1 MLVQLANHMISL
13 KVQIINID
21 MKKILLVGLL
31 VFLSFIGYSQAPT
44 YINGPT
50 TIFAASGTVW
60 YGDVTFGPNAVVYLE
75 DGATPIFFGKHMV
88 VDPAATFISLPGGNQ
103 TGTSRIIFRD
113 NNPIYPGYP
122 LQQTLNGGYSTG
134 TDPSLLNIEIDNTL
148 GLSLTGNTRITN
160 TVLFTKGHIYLNNFN
175 LVLDN
180 DATLNSFDVSKH
192 VVTNGTGVVV
202 KEGVANG
209 ASFLFPIS
217 IAGLD
222 YTPATITN
230 TAATRNIHVQV
241 KNYTS
246 SAALET
252 TFATKGMDRTWQV
265 YSNIA
270 GSATVSLQHN
280 TLANANGASSDESAF
295 INTMAYVSQQ
305 LTPGLW
311 SQSCTGTNG
320 GSPVSVNAGTS
331 LILPATVDAT
341 AFFTKQAVS
350 CVDLRVVKT
359 TNNATPIIGAN
370 LTFTITVS
378 NLSTIGATGVEV
390 IDILPSGYTF
400 VSATPSVG
408 AYNSATGVWTIGN
421 VVNGVNPTLNMLVTV
436 NAAGNYSNTATVA
449 GNEVDPVPANNTSTV
464 SPVPGVPQANLAIA
478 KTVNNTTP
486 LVGSQVVFTIVASND
501 GPNDAT
507 GAYVTDLLPNG
518 YTYVSSTTTIGA
530 YNPVTGLWTIGNLAN
545 GGVQTLTIT
554 AQVNATGTYV
564 NTAAI
569 QGNELDPQLG
579 NNTSTSTPI
588 PKVLTADLKV
598 VKTVNT
604 NTPTIGGNV
613 VFSISASNMGPDNAT
628 GVSVTDLLPLGYT
641 YVSATASTGSY
652 VNATGLWTIGAL
664 ANAANATLSITA
676 TVNATGTYVNTA
688 VIKGAENDPD
698 LSNNTSTVSPVP
710 ASTASAN
717 LAVVKAVN
725 NPNPIFGTDV
735 VFTIVARNLGP
746 NNATGVTVT
755 DLLPLGYT
763 YVGSTVSTG
772 TYNNNTGQ
780 WAIGNLANGANTTL
794 TITAKVNATGPYA
807 NTATIAGNEG
817 DPDLTNNSSTVT
829 PVPGTTQANL
839 AVLKTVNNA
848 TPLVGSDVVFTIVA
862 SNMGLGNAT
871 GVRVTDLLPVGYTFV
886 SSTVTSGTFSNTNGL
901 WTVGNLASGTSATL
915 TITAKVNAV
924 GPYANTASVTG
935 NEPDPDLNNN
945 TSTVTPLPT
954 TGAVNVSIEK
964 TATNASIN
972 LGDTFD
978 YTIVVKNIGGAMA
991 TEVVAI
997 DVLPDGITYVSS
1009 SVTSGTTN
1017 YAPGTRTLTWNIG
1030 SLAIGA
1036 TTTLTL
1042 KVTADKVGNIVN
1054 SASVK
1059 VKEIETVITDNN
1071 SVIGKE
1077 ILGFNI
1083 PNVIT
1088 PNGDGKN
1095 DTFFIDGLGVYAENN
1110 LIIFNRWNN
1119 EVFNSQGNYKNNWTG
1134 DGLNDGSYY
1143 YLLRIKDKSGVW
1155 QSLTGYITL
1164 LRRN

>member
-1 MLVQLANHMISL
+1 
-13 KVQIINID
+13 

-31 VFLSFIGYSQAPT
+31 TFLSLIGYGQAPT

-60 YGDVTFGPNAVVYLE
+60 YGDVTFGPNAVVYIE
-75 DGATPIFFGKHMV
+75 DGATPIFFGKNMV
-88 VDPAATFISLPGGNQ
+88 VDPSATFISLPGDNQ
-103 TGTSRIIFRD
+103 TGTGKIIFRD

-134 TDPSLLNIEIDNTL
+134 INPSLLNIEIDNAL
-148 GLSLTGNTRITN
+148 GLSLTGNTRITG
-160 TVLFTKGHIYLNNFN
+160 TVQFTKGHIYLNDFN

-180 DATLNSFDVSKH
+180 DATFNSFDVSKH

-230 TAATRNIHVQV
+230 TAATRNINVQV
-241 KNYTS
+241 KNYTA

-270 GSATVSLQHN
+270 GGATVSLQHN
-280 TLANANGASSDESAF
+280 TLANGNGAGTDESAF
-295 INTMAYVSQQ
+295 TNTMAYVSQQ

-320 GSPVSVNAGTS
+320 GSPVSVNAGTG

-378 NLSTIGATGVEV
+378 NLSAVNATGVKV
-390 IDILPSGYTF
+390 TDLLPTGYTF
-400 VSATPSVG
+400 VSATPSAG
-408 AYNSATGVWTIGN
+408 TYDSATGLWAIGN
-421 VVNGVNPTLNMLVTV
+421 LTNGTNATLNMVVTV
-436 NAAGNYSNTATVA
+436 NAAGNYSNTATVE
-449 GNEVDPVPANNTSTV
+449 GNEPDPVLTNNTSTV
-464 SPVPGVPQANLAIA
+464 SPVPGVVQANLAIL
-478 KTVNNTTP
+478 KTVNNGTP
-486 LVGSQVVFTIVASND
+486 LVGDQVIFTIEASNQ
-501 GPNDAT
+501 GPNDAS
-507 GAYVTDLLPNG
+507 GVNVTDLLSG
-518 YTYVSSTTTIGA
+518 AYTYVGSTTTIGTYDPA
-530 YNPVTGLWTIGNLAN
+530 TGLWAIGNMTN
-545 GGVQTLTIT
+545 GAVQTLTIT
-554 AQVNATGTYV
+554 AKVNATGPYI
-564 NTAAI
+564 NTATI
-569 QGNELDPQLG
+569 KGNDLDPQLG
-579 NNTSTSTPI
+579 NNTATATPV
-588 PKVLTADLKV
+588 PKVLLTDLRV
-598 VKTVNT
+598 VKTVSST
-604 NTPTIGGNV
+604 TPTIGENV
-613 VFSISASNMGPDNAT
+613 VFSINVGNMGPDNAT

-641 YVSATASTGSY
+641 YVSETATVGSY
-652 VNATGLWTIGAL
+652 ANATGIWTIGTL
-664 ANAANATLSITA
+664 ANGANATLTITA
-676 TVNATGTYVNTA
+676 KVNPTGPYTNTA
-688 VIKGAENDPD
+688 TIKGTENDPD
-698 LSNNTSTVSPVP
+698 VSNNTSTVSPVP
-710 ASTASAN
+710 ATTTSAN
-717 LAVVKAVN
+717 LAVIKTVN

-735 VFTIVARNLGP
+735 VFTIVASNLGTG
-746 NNATGVTVT
+746 NATGVTVT

-763 YVGSTVSTG
+763 YVGSTLTIG
-772 TYNNNTGQ
+772 TYANATGI
-780 WAIGNLANGANTTL
+780 WTIGTLANGANATL
-794 TITAKVNATGPYA
+794 TVTAKVNAIGPYA
-807 NTATIAGNEG
+807 NTATIKGNEG
-817 DPDLTNNSSTVT
+817 DPDLTNNTSTVT

-839 AVLKTVNNA
+839 AVLKTVDNA
-848 TPLVGSDVVFTIVA
+848 TPLVGANVVFTIAA
-862 SNMGLGNAT
+862 SNMGPNNAT

-886 SSTVTSGTFSNTNGL
+886 GSTVSTGVFNSADGV
-901 WTVGNLASGTSATL
+901 WTVGNLASGTGATL

-924 GPYANTASVTG
+924 GPYANTASITG
-935 NEPDPDLNNN
+935 NEPDPDPNNN

-978 YTIVVKNIGGAMA
+978 YTIVVKNIGGALA
-991 TEVVAI
+991 TEAVAI

-1009 SVTSGTTN
+1009 TATSGTTN
-1017 YAPGTRTLTWNIG
+1017 YAPATRTLTWNIG
-1030 SLAIGA
+1030 NLATGA
-1036 TTTLTL
+1036 TTTLTI

-1059 VKEIETVITDNN
+1059 VKEIETTTTDNN

-1095 DTFFIDGLGVYAENN
+1095 DTFFIDGLGAYPENN

-1134 DGLNDGSYY
+1134 EGLNDGSYY

-1164 LRRN
+1164 LRKN

>member
-1 MLVQLANHMISL
+1 
-13 KVQIINID
+13 
-21 MKKILLVGLL
+21 MKKLLLIILIKLAC
-31 VFLSFIGYSQAPT
+31 LSTFAQAPT

-75 DGATPIFFGKHMV
+75 DGATPIFFGKNMV
-88 VDPAATFISLPGGNQ
+88 VDPAATFISLPGNNQ
-103 TGTSRIIFRD
+103 TGTGRIIFRD

-134 TDPSLLNIEIDNTL
+134 INPSLLNIEIDNAL
-148 GLSLTGNTRITN
+148 GLSLTGNTRIAN
-160 TVLFTKGHIYLNNFN
+160 SVQFTKGHIYLNNFN

-180 DATLNSFDVSKH
+180 DATFNSFDVSKH

-230 TAATRNIHVQV
+230 TAATRNINVQV

-246 SAALET
+246 SAAIET

-265 YSNIA
+265 YSNVA
-270 GSATVSLQHN
+270 GAATVSLQHN
-280 TLANANGASSDESAF
+280 TLGNANGASTDESAF
-295 INTMAYVSQQ
+295 TNTMAYVSQQ
-305 LTPGLW
+305 VSLGLW

-320 GSPVSVNAGTS
+320 GSPVSVNSGAS
-331 LILPATVDAT
+331 LVLPATVDAT

-359 TNNATPIIGAN
+359 TNNATPIIGSN

-378 NLSTIGATGVEV
+378 NLSTVQATGVKV
-390 IDILPSGYTF
+390 TDILPSGYSF

-436 NAAGNYSNTATVA
+436 NAAGNYSNTATVE
-449 GNEVDPVPANNTSTV
+449 GNEVDPVLANNTSTV
-464 SPVPGVPQANLAIA
+464 SPVPGVPQANLAIE

-486 LVGSQVVFTIVASND
+486 LVGSQVVFNIVASND
-501 GPNDAT
+501 GPNDGT
-507 GAYVTDLLPNG
+507 GVYVTDLLPSG
-518 YTYVSSTTTIGA
+518 YVYVSSTTTIGV
-530 YNPVTGLWTIGNLAN
+530 YNPVTGLWTIGNLVN
-545 GGVQTLTIT
+545 GAVQTLTIT

-564 NTAAI
+564 NTATI

-579 NNTSTSTPI
+579 NNTSTVTPI

-613 VFSISASNMGPDNAT
+613 MFSISASNMGPDNAT

-641 YVSATASTGSY
+641 YVSSTASTGSY
-652 VNATGLWTIGAL
+652 VNATGIWTIGAL
-664 ANAANATLSITA
+664 ANAANATLTITA
-676 TVNATGTYVNTA
+676 TVNATGPYVNTA
-688 VIKGAENDPD
+688 VIKGTENDPD

-710 ASTASAN
+710 ATTASAN
-717 LAVVKAVN
+717 LAVVKTVN

-735 VFTIVARNLGP
+735 VFTIVVSNLGP

-763 YVGSTVSTG
+763 YVSSAVSTG
-772 TYNNNTGQ
+772 TYANNTGE
-780 WAIGNLANGANTTL
+780 WTIGALTNGANATL

-807 NTATIAGNEG
+807 NTATIKGNEG
-817 DPDLTNNSSTVT
+817 DPDLTNNTSTVT
-829 PVPGTTQANL
+829 PIPGATQANL
-839 AVLKTVNNA
+839 AVLKTINNPA
-848 TPLVGSDVVFTIVA
+848 PLVGSDVVFTIVA
-862 SNMGLGNAT
+862 SNMGPSNAT

-886 SSTVTSGTFSNTNGL
+886 SSTVTSGTFNNANGL
-901 WTVGNLASGTSATL
+901 WTVGNLASGTSTTL

-924 GPYANTASVTG
+924 GPYANTASITG

-978 YTIVVKNIGGAMA
+978 YTIVVKNIGGSLASEVTA
-991 TEVVAI
+991 TDI
-997 DVLPDGITYVSS
+997 LPEGITYVSS
-1009 SVTSGTTN
+1009 AATSGTTN
-1017 YAPGTRTLTWNIG
+1017 YTAATRTLTWNIG
-1030 SLAIGA
+1030 NLTIGA
-1036 TTTLTL
+1036 TTTLTI
-1042 KVTADKVGNIVN
+1042 KVSADKIGNIVN
-1054 SASVK
+1054 TATVK
-1059 VKEIETVITDNN
+1059 VKEEETIITDNTSTATN
-1071 SVIGKE
+1071 E

-1095 DTFFIDGLGVYAENN
+1095 DTFFIDGLEGYSENN

-1119 EVFNSQGNYKNNWTG
+1119 EVYNSHGYYKNNWSG
-1134 DGLNDGSYY
+1134 QGLNDGTYY
-1143 YLLRIKDKSGVW
+1143 YLLKIKNKSGVW
-1155 QSLTGYITL
+1155 QNLTGHITL